1 MTKWLPVLYA
11 NYYAILVGVA
21 REHGYALALHGSVTR
36 DLDLVAIPW
45 AEKSRSPSELVHAFA
60 TVLGVLPESITSAPK
75 PHRRTAFTLPTDGGG
90 YIDLSIINPETDS
103 HV

>member
-1 MTKWLPVLYA
+1 MPVLYA

-45 AEKSRSPSELVHAFA
+45 VKEAQSMERLVIAFA
-60 TVLGVLPESITSAPK
+60 DVLGVLTNSITVEDK
-75 PHRRTAFTLPTDGGG
+75 PHFRRTYTLPTDGGG
-90 YIDLSIINPETDS
+90 YIDLSITPREINH